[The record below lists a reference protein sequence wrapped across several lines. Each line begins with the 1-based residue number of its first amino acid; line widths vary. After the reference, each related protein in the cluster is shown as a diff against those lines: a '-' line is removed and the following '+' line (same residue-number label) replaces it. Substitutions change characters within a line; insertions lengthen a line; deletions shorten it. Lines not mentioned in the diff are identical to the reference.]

1 MDINRSKKNQQY
13 HFKVA
18 SRFNS
23 MYENKVQTISK
34 DSTPFILRGYL
45 IQQFKKK
52 GFDLRDTH
60 LDLEALSLID
70 YLGLNNFKRG
80 DLDTSLFNPIR
91 FNVSVKHLVNKGFL
105 KNDSGTYS
113 TTEHYDAF
121 WNGFNDEYRKAIRKF
136 SDVKRLGKRRKKLR
150 TKCQNSHFFPI

>member
-1 MDINRSKKNQQY
+1 MLRDN
-13 HFKVA
+13 
-18 SRFNS
+18 SREYYALRFELAQKLHSN
-23 MYENKVQTISK
+23 YENKVQTISK

-52 GFDLRDTH
+52 GFDLRDTY

-80 DLDTSLFNPIR
+80 DLDTSLFNPVRIG
-91 FNVSVKHLVNKGFL
+91 VSVKHLVSVGFL

-113 TTEHYDAF
+113 TTEHYEAF
-121 WNGFNDEYRKAIRKF
+121 WNGFYDEYRKALKKF
-136 SDVKRLGKRRKKLR
+136 SNVKRLGKRRKKLR
-150 TKCQNSHFFPI
+150 KEKQMKK